1 MTPLNTHGSNIKCH
15 EQNFISRF
23 LELNYCSPRTD
34 RKIPGVRKIKPQVA
48 DIRCDFTLQLGLLRF
63 ELISKRSLFLF
74 MHFEISTKISR
85 LKRFVD

>member
-1 MTPLNTHGSNIKCH
+1 MTPSNTYGLNIKCQ

-23 LELNYCSPRTD
+23 LELNYYCSPRTD
-34 RKIPGVRKIKPQVA
+34 RKIPGVRKIKPQA

-63 ELISKRSLFLF
+63 EFISKRSLFLF